1 MKYFDKKV
9 VILNNKGIEPSNSKD
24 AKEKKSVDDWKSR
37 KFYRKKNL
45 PQKYQEIGWC
55 FLKRYGYVMKVIS
68 RNANVLGDLKK
79 SRDLKDA
86 ILHHKL
92 DIIFIQEIKKIK
104 IHQLG
109 WK

>member
-1 MKYFDKKV
+1 
-9 VILNNKGIEPSNSKD
+9 
-24 AKEKKSVDDWKSR
+24 
-37 KFYRKKNL
+37 
-45 PQKYQEIGWC
+45 
-55 FLKRYGYVMKVIS
+55 MKVIS

-109 WK
+109 WKQQNLYFQQTKYSKGGLCIIWWKYLGGIILKKLLRDSTTLEKY